1 MFDKHLTLIMV
12 NLWALVLVVTRQSRV
27 LAHFGHDANQFV
39 HFGDEL
45 VRVDTRVERFK
56 KWVEMNVNC

>member
-1 MFDKHLTLIMV
+1 MI

-56 KWVEMNVNC
+56 K